1 MVDDADLTADRLVAE
16 TERLR
21 HTEARAAMAA
31 ASRRLGRPDAARLLA
46 DELVA
51 LAERRPGPAEAA

>member
-1 MVDDADLTADRLVAE
+1 
-16 TERLR
+16 
-21 HTEARAAMAA
+21 MAA
-31 ASRRLGRPDAARLLA
+31 ASRRLGRPDAAQLLA